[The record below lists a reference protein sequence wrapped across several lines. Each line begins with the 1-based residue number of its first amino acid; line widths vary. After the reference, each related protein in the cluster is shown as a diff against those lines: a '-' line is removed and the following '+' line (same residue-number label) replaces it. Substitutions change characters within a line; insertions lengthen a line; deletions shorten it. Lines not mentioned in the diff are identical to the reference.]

1 MLLLNANSLLIVFL
15 FIVWYNFCEE
25 GGDFIVGSFIGYF
38 FYALSFK
45 VMVWIILLD
54 LALLLALLYFR
65 NYKNHHYGGKFNDH
79 FPDAH

>member
-1 MLLLNANSLLIVFL
+1 MQRKHFDSILLILGL
-15 FIVWYNFCEE
+15 FI
-25 GGDFIVGSFIGYF
+25 IVGSFIGYF